1 LCQFYIDWQISPF
14 AGVVGVG
21 VPPVVPPVVVVVFV
35 SSGAVS
41 SFFLQEKIN
50 ALTNAM
56 DNADFSNV
64 DVFIVFYLLEF
75 VL

>member
-1 LCQFYIDWQISPF
+1 VYTVVPILYSFADRPF

-21 VPPVVPPVVVVVFV
+21 VPPVVPPPVVVVVFV

-50 ALTNAM
+50 ALTNAI
-56 DNADFSNV
+56 DNADFNNV
-64 DVFIVFYLLEF
+64 DVFIFLCY
-75 VL
+75 